1 MSTAPL
7 PDIENEL
14 AKLPSAVLDAYN
26 EATPSLEAAFG
37 EEEVALWAKEGLT
50 IGSQTVRSWE
60 SAVEYYKVGPQ
71 VARFLSFPSFM
82 QWARCGTYLAQD
94 SPTLAVAFFRASGSI
109 VPNLR
114 PQYIPR
120 WAGLGRSLYK
130 GTWKSS
136 TLAARFFEVSPDLV
150 RSLPFWDVEVFTSL
164 IEAMSYKSYD
174 AAGECLLLGRD
185 VLPAMGREREPFLS
199 MCRALTDAS
208 WREVKTCLELLPRA
222 LQQVEEG
229 QTGRFLKLGERLAKS
244 GMRDTSRFLS
254 EGTQALS
261 AVPQGSQGHIL
272 DLCEGLQAVSPEAVP
287 SFLKSLSG
295 VLNRITVNQLDAWFQ
310 YGAGLLKDNPESG
323 IAFFKVESST
333 SESMLETL
341 SSSLELKRVK
351 GVIRLYCRA
360 LSGAPVE
367 ILDTNELVQK
377 NIGWVDEDMAST
389 DGTKVFLPP
398 VVDQYTSKQDNFDWF
413 KVVSTHQVA
422 HLEFGSFEYDFERPA
437 TQFIDRRFGMEKEAE
452 ERRAVRERELA
463 EERARLAEEA
473 AEEAA
478 EQAAEK
484 DGRLPEFVTG
494 SEDEA
499 GDIGPITANSPA
511 PAPDPSEGPGPGRSF
526 TDIGRFFQLFDN
538 RRLAF
543 DIFTVLEDCRLDF
556 RLGVE
561 YPGIA
566 KASGRVRQESLS
578 GRPKIQDLGLQ
589 EALVEL
595 LIHMSLEQFHDLPVP
610 KEFEEE
616 AVVLAQILHQLRT
629 AQATV
634 EDTGEAALRAY
645 EIISRIQNET
655 QPEEQWEEQDL
666 EEPGEFSE
674 EEWESLVGKL
684 QGNME
689 AAGEPGE
696 GEPYDSPEPVDFR
709 GDFKPEMVQLLAK
722 LQTNQDQE
730 SQGEPISQEMLEQ
743 LLQDSAELELDAE
756 QGDLTSDMATY
767 AQNIM
772 KEAGSP
778 PPNAKQGQGHGPLMD
793 NEDPGG
799 ELEPKEPKTFVY
811 DEWDFRAAD
820 YRPRWCVV
828 KERNVDEG
836 EPNFYNDALRQ
847 YLTLSTHI
855 KRQFELIMPESFKKI
870 YRLVD
875 GEDLDLNAALEAWAD
890 LRMKVPPD
898 EKVYWHRNRARR
910 DVAVVFLL
918 DMSASTA
925 EAIDEG
931 RPVTYD
937 RDAPDDPVEYMV
949 WLRRRRE
956 GLVQRNYK
964 RIIDLEKEGTSL
976 LIQALEAIG
985 DTYGIYGFS
994 GYGRENVEFYVIK
1007 DINEN
1012 FGDKIKRRIDKIT
1025 PLHATRMGAAIRH
1038 AASKLENQEATTK
1051 ILFLISDGRPQDR
1064 GYSREG
1070 VEKEYAVHDT
1080 HMALVEAK
1088 RKQITPFCLTVDKAG
1103 HDYLKSMC
1111 GDMGYEV
1118 LDDIWTLP
1126 ERLPMLYK
1134 KLTV

>member
-7 PDIENEL
+7 TEIEKEL
-14 AKLPSAVLDAYN
+14 GKLPPAVLEAYQ
-26 EATPSLEAAFG
+26 EANPALEAAFG
-37 EEEVALWAKEGLT
+37 EEELALWAKEGLT
-50 IGSQTVRSWE
+50 IGTQTVRSWE
-60 SAVEYYKVGPQ
+60 SAVEYYRVGPQ

-94 SPTLAVAFFRASGSI
+94 SPTLAVAFFRASSSI

-136 TLAARFFEVSPDLV
+136 TLAAKFFEVSPDLV
-150 RSLPFWDVEVFTSL
+150 RSLPFWDVEVFASL
-164 IEAMSYKSYD
+164 IEALSYKSYD
-174 AAGECLLLGRD
+174 VAGECLILGRD

-199 MCRALTDAS
+199 MARALIDTS
-208 WREVKTCLELLPRA
+208 WREVKTCLELVPKA
-222 LQQVEEG
+222 LQQIDDG
-229 QTGRFLKLGERLAKS
+229 QTGRFLKLGERLAKV
-244 GMRDTSRFLS
+244 GMRETSRFLS
-254 EGTQALS
+254 DGTQALNG
-261 AVPQGSQGHIL
+261 VPQGSQGHIL
-272 DLCEGLQAVSPEAVP
+272 DLCETLLAISPEAVP
-287 SFLKSLSG
+287 PFLKSLND
-295 VLNRITVNQLDAWFQ
+295 VLNRITVNQLEAWFEH
-310 YGAGLLKDNPESG
+310 GMGLLKDNPESG
-323 IAFFKVESST
+323 IAFFKVESNT

-341 SSSLELKRVK
+341 SSSLELERVK
-351 GVIRLYCRA
+351 GIIRLYCRA

-367 ILDTNELVQK
+367 ILNTNELVQK

-398 VVDQYTSKQDNFDWF
+398 VVDHYTNKQDNFAWF

-422 HLEFGSFEYDFERPA
+422 HLEFDSFKYNFEVPS
-437 TQFIDRRFGMEKEAE
+437 TQFMDRRFDMEKEAE
-452 ERRAVRERELA
+452 ERGAVREKEMAEQRALLEKELA
-463 EERARLAEEA
+463 EQQANQAPDFVLDYEGGLEAPTQSVVQRLS
-473 AEEAA
+473 
-478 EQAAEK
+478 QAA
-484 DGRLPEFVTG
+484 
-494 SEDEA
+494 A
-499 GDIGPITANSPA
+499 GMETAA
-511 PAPDPSEGPGPGRSF
+511 PGRAL
-526 TDIGRFFQLFDN
+526 TDIGRFLHLFDN

-556 RLGVE
+556 RIVVE
-561 YPGIA
+561 YPGIRA
-566 KASGRVRQESLS
+566 AASKVQGESLAT
-578 GRPKIQDLGLQ
+578 RPKIQELGLQ

-595 LIHMSLEQFHDLPVP
+595 LVHMSLEQFQDLPVP
-610 KEFEEE
+610 KEYEEV
-616 AVVLAQILHQLRT
+616 AVMLARILHRLRT

-634 EDTGEAALRAY
+634 EDTGEATLRAY

-655 QPEEQWEEQDL
+655 QPEDQWDQQDL
-666 EEPGEFSE
+666 EEPGDFSE
-674 EEWESLVGKL
+674 EEWESLLQKL
-684 QGNME
+684 QASMDD
-689 AAGEPGE
+689 AAESEE

-709 GDFKPEMVQLLAK
+709 GDFKPEMVQLLTK
-722 LQTNQDQE
+722 LQMDQDQQGE
-730 SQGEPISQEMLEQ
+730 GEPISQEMLEQ
-743 LLQDSAELELDAE
+743 LLQESAELELDAE
-756 QGDLTSDMATY
+756 EGDIDSNMTQF

-772 KEAGSP
+772 KEAGTP
-778 PPNAKQGQGHGPLMD
+778 PPNAKPGQGYGPLLH
-793 NEDPGG
+793 NEDQGG
-799 ELEPKEPKTFVY
+799 ELESKEPKTYVY
-811 DEWDFRAAD
+811 DEWDFRAGD
-820 YRPRWCVV
+820 YRPRWCIV
-828 KERNVDEG
+828 KEKTVDEG
-836 EPNFYNDALRQ
+836 DASFYNDALKN

-870 YRLVD
+870 YRLID
-875 GEDLDLNAALEAWAD
+875 GEDIDLNAAIEAWAD
-890 LRMKVPPD
+890 LKMNVPPD
-898 EKVYWHRNRARR
+898 EKIYWQRNRARR
-910 DVAVVFLL
+910 NVAVVFLL

-931 RPVTYD
+931 RQVVDD

-956 GLVQRNYK
+956 GLVRRNYK
-964 RIIDLEKEGTSL
+964 RIIDLEKESTAL
-976 LIQALEAIG
+976 LINALEAIG

-1007 DINEN
+1007 DINEG
-1012 FGDKIKRRIDKIT
+1012 FGDKIKRRIDKVT

-1038 AASKLENQEATTK
+1038 AASKLENQDATTK

-1080 HMALVEAK
+1080 HMALIEAK

-1118 LDDIWTLP
+1118 LGDIWALP

-1134 KLTV
+1134 KLTI